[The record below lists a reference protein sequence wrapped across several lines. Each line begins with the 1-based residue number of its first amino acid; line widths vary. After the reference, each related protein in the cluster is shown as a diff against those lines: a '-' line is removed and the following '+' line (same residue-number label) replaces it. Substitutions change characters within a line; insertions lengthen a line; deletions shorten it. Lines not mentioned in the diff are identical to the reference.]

1 MTDTRLDALEAVAE
15 KAAAFHQSMLAPIGS
30 MKEGYLARAREEL
43 EDAFSA
49 LNALPAQP
57 AGETVDVQA
66 HVRLSNDGG
75 AYIVSGMG
83 ALNGNWTEPRPGG
96 AFATLTARVPL
107 PAVPSVTANVEVT
120 P

>member
-1 MTDTRLDALEAVAE
+1 MTNTRLAALEAVAE
-15 KAAAFHQSMLAPIGS
+15 AVRVWSRTRNGTEQNHDAVLRI
-30 MKEGYLARAREEL
+30 LARLATL
-43 EDAFSA
+43 DAP
-49 LNALPAQP
+49 PAQP
-57 AGETVDVQA
+57 PGKTVDVQA